1 MEKLKLYIVTK
12 SSTDETFKIGDLIWL
27 SQNGDLNNA
36 MAGGW
41 LSENEWNIKERN
53 DFEYEVSNTYY
64 LDVVNG
70 KECVRKWDK
79 SEISLEWRLI

>member
-36 MAGGW
+36 MAGGVPQ
-41 LSENEWNIKERN
+41 NECDVDGTN
-53 DFEYEVSNTYY
+53 DFEYEISNTHY
-64 LDVVNG
+64 LDVIDG
-70 KECVRKWDK
+70 RECIRVY
-79 SEISLEWRLI
+79 

>member
-36 MAGGW
+36 MARG
-41 LSENEWNIKERN
+41 
-53 DFEYEVSNTYY
+53 
-64 LDVVNG
+64 
-70 KECVRKWDK
+70 
-79 SEISLEWRLI
+79 